1 MIRLRLRML
10 ALCLTVLAVAGLSAL
25 GASDTGATPAQ
36 AAQAVP
42 SASTLSWQSCQPN
55 GYQCATL
62 KVPLDYSDASKGTI
76 DLALTR
82 LPASD
87 PSQRIG
93 SLLSDP
99 GGPGESAIDFL
110 HSWAPTLATTIRSHF
125 DLVAFDPR
133 GVGQSTPIVCHNT
146 LQAFTAVDPSPHD
159 RAGWEAADAAA
170 KKFADDCATKYGS
183 YLNYVGT
190 KNVARDMESVRVAL
204 GEDKLTYL
212 GYSYGT
218 TIGAVYADMY
228 PDKVRAFVLDG
239 ATDLSQT
246 FEEING
252 TQMVGFERGLNAYVA
267 DCKTNH
273 CFGSQDPQKVIE
285 GLIAQSEQKPF
296 PAPES
301 DRPAGPGEVLLGVI
315 FAQYSQSL
323 WPQLTQAATMA
334 LKGDGSGFVEMS
346 DEYLQRN
353 QDGTYPNISEANAAV
368 NFVDETCPHDLAS
381 YQQMAVAFEKMAPHF
396 GEAAATSGL
405 LCAHWQVTPDP
416 LTTPHAKG
424 AAPIVVI
431 ATTDDPAT
439 PYEWGLAMSKQL
451 DSGHLITHRGYGHTV
466 YDTGDSCIDNAVND
480 YLINLTVPK
489 EGLTCGTGPPPPT
502 AGDTGAAT
510 PTVTGSGPGSGTS
523 APSGSAT
530 ALPSPSATRQAPLP
544 PSTGTANSSKGGG
557 GGQVALIA
565 GGFVVL
571 ALLIAGTVVFIERRQ

>member
-1 MIRLRLRML
+1 MRCVRPRTAAVFL
-10 ALCLTVLAVAGLSAL
+10 AALAILCVSAAGSGSADASPAPVAR
-25 GASDTGATPAQ
+25 T
-36 AAQAVP
+36 
-42 SASTLSWQSCQPN
+42 ASTLNWQSCQPR

-62 KVPLDYSDASKGTI
+62 TVPLDYSDASKGTI
-76 DLALTR
+76 KLALTR
-82 LPASD
+82 LPAAD

-99 GGPGESAIDFL
+99 GGPGDSAIDFL
-110 HSWAPTLATTIRSHF
+110 HDWAPTLAQTIRNHF

-133 GVGQSTPIVCHNT
+133 GVGQSTPIVCHDT
-146 LQAFTAVDPSPHD
+146 LQAFTAVNPSPTTQ
-159 RAGWEAADAAA
+159 AGWEAADAAA
-170 KKFADDCATKYGS
+170 KKFADDCAAKYGD

-239 ATDLSQT
+239 ATDLSQS
-246 FEEING
+246 FEQING
-252 TQMVGFERGLNAYVA
+252 TQMVGFERGFAAYVA
-267 DCKTNH
+267 DCKAKR
-273 CFGSQDPQKVIE
+273 CFGSQDPETVIE
-285 GLIAQSEQKPF
+285 GLIAQSVQHPF
-296 PAPES
+296 PAPEE
-301 DRPAGPGEVLLGVI
+301 DRPAGPGEVLLGVL

-323 WPQLTQAATMA
+323 WPQLTQAANLA
-334 LKGDGSGFVEMS
+334 LQGDGSGFVEMT

-353 QDGTYPNISEANAAV
+353 PDGSYPNISEANAAV
-368 NFVDETCPHDLAS
+368 NFVDEVCPHDLAS
-381 YQQMAVAFEKMAPHF
+381 YQQMAIQFEKEAPHF
-396 GEAAATSGL
+396 GESAATSGL
-405 LCAHWQVTPDP
+405 LCAHWAATPDP

-439 PYEWGLAMSKQL
+439 PYEWGLAMSQQL
-451 DSGHLITHRGYGHTV
+451 ESGHLITHRGYGHTV

-489 EGLTCGTGPPPPT
+489 QGLTCGTGPPPPESGT
-502 AGDTGAAT
+502 AIAAT
-510 PTVTGSGPGSGTS
+510 P
-523 APSGSAT
+523 AA
-530 ALPSPSATRQAPLP
+530 SPSANATRQPASATPASSASATPGTRAPLP
-544 PSTGTANSSKGGG
+544 PGTGSSGKGGN

-571 ALLIAGTVVFIERRQ
+571 ALLIAGTVVVFERRK

>member
-1 MIRLRLRML
+1 MTRLRPRLLGLPL
-10 ALCLTVLAVAGLSAL
+10 AVLAVACLSAIAAGGS
-25 GASDTGATPAQ
+25 GARAAAPSGARE
-36 AAQAVP
+36 
-42 SASTLSWQSCQPN
+42 ASTLNWQSCQPR

-62 KVPLDYSDASKGTI
+62 TVPLDYSDASKGTI
-76 DLALTR
+76 KLALTR
-82 LPASD
+82 LPALDS
-87 PSQRIG
+87 SQRIG

-99 GGPGESAIDFL
+99 GGPGDSAIDFL
-110 HSWAPTLATTIRSHF
+110 HDWAPTLAPTIRDHF

-159 RAGWEAADAAA
+159 QAGWEAADAAA
-170 KKFADDCATKYGS
+170 KTFADQCATKYGD

-246 FEEING
+246 FQQING
-252 TQMVGFERGLNAYVA
+252 TQMVGFERGFSAYVA
-267 DCKTNH
+267 DCQAKR

-285 GLIAQSEQKPF
+285 GLIAQSEKKPL
-296 PAPES
+296 PAPEA

-323 WPQLTQAATMA
+323 WPELTQAATLA
-334 LKGDGSGFVEMS
+334 LQGDGSGFVELS
-346 DEYLQRN
+346 DAYLQRN
-353 QDGTYPNISEANAAV
+353 QDGSYPNISEANAAV
-368 NFVDETCPHDLAS
+368 NFVDETCPHDLAA
-381 YQQMAVAFEKMAPHF
+381 YEQMATQFEKMAPHF

-405 LCAHWQVTPDP
+405 LCAHWQAKPDP
-416 LTTPHAKG
+416 LTTPRAAG

-439 PYEWGLAMSKQL
+439 PYEWGVAMSKQL
-451 DSGHLITHRGYGHTV
+451 ESGHLITHRGYGHTV

-489 EGLTCGTGPPPPT
+489 QGLTCGTGPPPPESGDST
-502 AGDTGAAT
+502 APTAA
-510 PTVTGSGPGSGTS
+510 PG
-523 APSGSAT
+523 GSAT
-530 ALPSPSATRQAPLP
+530 PAAGSATSPAGPKSTATQKAPLP
-544 PSTGTANSSKGGG
+544 PSTGTSSSSKGGG
-557 GGQVALIA
+557 GQIA
-565 GGFVVL
+565 VIAAVFVVL
-571 ALLIAGTVVFIERRQ
+571 ALVVAGTVVFIERRN